1 MVKHVFAWCVV
12 LLVFTPSWYP
22 SLRAQ
27 DDDGEDAA
35 TPGWRYEFQRKYE
48 LFRDYGH
55 DWRLAGLFGSNPEE
69 GLLIGGGPILYEFGF
84 RTFPYVYR
92 MQLTG
97 EIAIP
102 KGRYRFAYSLY
113 LPTLAD
119 GLSLEVLAHAS
130 ELEVTN
136 FYGFGNN
143 SQRDKSR
150 ENEDFYRV
158 ASREF
163 LVQPMLY
170 REISEQS
177 FLGIGLLYNH
187 FRIRRKEN
195 RFYNRFTPDSLG
207 DNRSKFG
214 MGATLHLDTRDD
226 GNASHRGVFL
236 DIDVWSFLDPK
247 GSAHPFQRITGDV
260 RWYLGDTL
268 LTDVMLAARVGGEK
282 IFGDFPFQESAF
294 LGGSGSLRGFQAQ
307 RFAGD
312 ASLFGSVEVRV
323 ALTRAK
329 LIVPTGL
336 GVLAL
341 GDAGRVWLD
350 GTSEGRW
357 HSDVGGGIWLAPL
370 SRDFLLSLLVATS
383 VDGTCFRAAMG
394 FAF

>member
-1 MVKHVFAWCVV
+1 VKHLFAWCAA
-12 LLVFTPSWYP
+12 LLLIAPCWCP
-22 SLRAQ
+22 LLLAQ

-48 LFRDYGH
+48 LYRDYGH

-84 RTFPYVYR
+84 RTFPFVYR
-92 MQLTG
+92 MELTG
-97 EIAIP
+97 EITIP
-102 KGRYRFAYSLY
+102 SGRYRVAYALRM
-113 LPTLAD
+113 PALAD

-143 SQRDKSR
+143 SQRDESR
-150 ENEDFYRV
+150 EHEDFYRV

-163 LVQPMLY
+163 LVHPMMHRQISGYSYLGFGMLY
-170 REISEQS
+170 S
-177 FLGIGLLYNH
+177 H

-207 DNRSKFG
+207 DNRSQLG
-214 MGATLHLDTRDD
+214 MGATLHFDTRDH

-236 DIDVWSFLDPK
+236 NIDTWHFLDPT

-260 RWYLGDTL
+260 RGYLGDTL
-268 LTDVMLAARVGGEK
+268 FTDVMLAARVGGEK

-312 ASLFGSVEVRV
+312 ASLFGSVELRV
-323 ALTRAK
+323 ALGRAK
-329 LIVPTGL
+329 LIVPTEL

-341 GDAGRVWLD
+341 GDAGRVWVD

-370 SRDFLLSLLVATS
+370 SRDFLLSLLLATS
-383 VDGTCFRAAMG
+383 VDGICFRAAMG